1 MDWKNFISEINE
13 ERDVALPYIQKY
25 VRDVDA
31 FIEKQAK
38 KARAERKRLITPE
51 DVAKNRE
58 GYRKKFVEMLGFPM
72 GSNLPLGTDVKQ
84 DFVRKVGEYE
94 YYRVQ
99 IETFEGLYA
108 YGLYAKHA
116 DGQKHPLI
124 IAQHGATGTAE
135 HVHGWYSNSGNY
147 RHMGRRVM
155 AKGAHVL
162 SLQTLLWRQES
173 YEGKADYERRLCDS
187 RLRMLGGSI
196 TALEIEMISR
206 CITHFCEKEE
216 VDQDRIGMI
225 GLSYGGM
232 FTILTT
238 AYDVRIKAA
247 VSSCWLNDRYV
258 HAFSDWSYKGS
269 MYAFEDAEIAA
280 LIAPRALYVE
290 VGKNDPTF
298 PVEGALEQA
307 ERLSEFYKAAGAQE
321 KFVFDAFDGVHEL
334 SYNDEP
340 IAFLYKNL
348 K

>member
-13 ERDVALPYIQKY
+13 ERSVALPYIQKY
-25 VRDVDA
+25 KEDVYS
-31 FIEKQAK
+31 FIDKEAEKV
-38 KARAERKRLITPE
+38 RAERKRTVTPE
-51 DVAKNRE
+51 SMANSRE
-58 GYRKKFVEMLGFPM
+58 EYRQKFVEILGFPM
-72 GSNLPLGTDVKQ
+72 GANLPWGTDVKQ

-94 YYRVQ
+94 YYRMQ
-99 IETFEGLYA
+99 IEVFDGLYA

-147 RHMGRRVM
+147 SHMGRRVM
-155 AKGAHVL
+155 EKGAHVF

-173 YEGKADYERRLCDS
+173 YEGKADYERRLCDA

-206 CITHFCEKEE
+206 CITHFCAKEE
-216 VDQDRIGMI
+216 VDENRVGMI

-232 FTILTT
+232 FTVLTT

-258 HAFSDWSYKGS
+258 HAFSDWSYKGLLS
-269 MYAFEDAEIAA
+269 VFEDAEIAA

-290 VGKNDPTF
+290 VGKNDSTF
-298 PVEGALEQA
+298 PVEGAYKQA
-307 ERLSEFYKAAGAQE
+307 DRLAEFYKAAGAE
-321 KFVFDAFDGVHEL
+321 DKFVFNAFDGVHEF
-334 SYNDEP
+334 SYDDEP